1 MKLKRVFKNIGRR
14 DEMANEQIYYVS
26 LADKIISKDAIND
39 EAMLEIVATP
49 EDVEKVKT
57 YMEKNNDQSLDERQ
71 KNLKTLF
78 QLIYSLGT
86 EETRKSLTNMI
97 K

>member
-1 MKLKRVFKNIGRR
+1 
-14 DEMANEQIYYVS
+14 MANEQNYYVS
-26 LADKIISKDAIND
+26 LADKKISKEVIND

-49 EDVEKVKT
+49 EDVERVRT
-57 YMEKNNDQSLDERQ
+57 YMLKNDDQSVGKKQE
-71 KNLKTLF
+71 NLKTLF
-78 QLIYSLGT
+78 QLIYRLGT

>member
-1 MKLKRVFKNIGRR
+1 
-14 DEMANEQIYYVS
+14 MANEQNYYVS
-26 LADKIISKDAIND
+26 LTDKKISKEVIND

-49 EDVEKVKT
+49 EDVERVKT
-57 YMEKNNDQSLDERQ
+57 YMLKNDDQSVGEKQ
-71 KNLKTLF
+71 ENLKTLF
-78 QLIYSLGT
+78 QLIYRLGT